1 MCSVRAHGAGSSGR
15 VFVRLCRVFLIL
27 KPTGMGWG
35 VTSLPHPFLSTERL
49 NNAKFSGTPSRQ
61 VEIVLL
67 S

>member
-1 MCSVRAHGAGSSGR
+1 MKLPV
-15 VFVRLCRVFLIL
+15 
-27 KPTGMGWG
+27 P
-35 VTSLPHPFLSTERL
+35 SLPDSDSNNFHKLVIETNVSLRQLHPFLLTERL